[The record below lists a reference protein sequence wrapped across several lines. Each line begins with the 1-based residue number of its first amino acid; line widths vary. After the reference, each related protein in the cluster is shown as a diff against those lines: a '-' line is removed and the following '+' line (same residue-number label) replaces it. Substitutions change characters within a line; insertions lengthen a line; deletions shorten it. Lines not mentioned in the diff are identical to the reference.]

1 MLQIGKYNRLTIVRF
16 VDFGAYLDGGDDI
29 EILLPAKYVDDNAV
43 IGDEIEVFIYT
54 DSEDRLIATTEKPLA
69 IVGEFAYMKVSD
81 VNDIGAFLE
90 WGIPGKDLLVPFRE
104 QRALMKKGGIYLVY
118 VFLDNASKRVVA
130 SAKIERYLGN
140 SYPNI
145 KQGQNVEALVY
156 AKTELGYKCIV
167 NNLFQGM
174 LYANELFRPVELST
188 KIDAYVKRVRNDG
201 KIDLTLSGATGE
213 RINTL
218 AEEIYLKLIQSNGK
232 LKVSDKSSPELIKQ
246 MFHCSKKDYKK
257 AIGLLYKMQRIRINE
272 DSIEALKQK

>member
-43 IGDEIEVFIYT
+43 VGDEIEVFIYT

-140 SYPNI
+140 NYPNI

-213 RINTL
+213 RINSL
-218 AEEIYLKLIQSNGK
+218 AEEIYHKLIQSNGT
-232 LKVSDKSSPELIKQ
+232 LEVSDKSSPELIKQ